1 MADKRISELTALTGA
16 NVADTDLL
24 PIVDTSATETKK
36 ITFAEFKTALDT
48 ATGFVRIT
56 GDTMTGNLSFG
67 DNNKAIFGASS
78 DLQIYHD
85 SSNSYIADTG
95 TGDLYIQAGNEIFL
109 QNTAGITY
117 FYGNQA
123 GQSTVGYAGTAKL
136 ATTSTGIEVS
146 GTVVADGLTVEN
158 SSLDVVFKDTQTH
171 TTTDGPALQF
181 QGKGPN
187 GTNYN
192 FGYVQGL
199 SNGVNNAGDI
209 VIGTNTAG
217 VSYQRLRI
225 EDNGDI
231 SFYEDTGTTAKFFW
245 DSSAESLGIGTTSPS
260 TILDV
265 SGTSA
270 TLTLR
275 DSRVSA
281 SWTAGTALGK
291 LDFYTSDATG
301 IGPHSVASIGV
312 VAGGD
317 NAASPDGELV
327 FATGPYN
334 TASSERMRIDSS
346 GNVGIGTSS
355 PLTTLHVNSTY
366 GTGYTGAFS
375 GVSSYNPTS
384 SEMLIGTLLGSA
396 ASAGDYTGLRFN
408 ISGNGS
414 GVASASIIASR
425 EAAEGNGN
433 TSLSFLTRT
442 GTSSLTER
450 LRIDSSGKLLVGK
463 TAAGDY
469 VTGVEFQPAGAILS
483 YRTTNVASIFGRTN
497 DGEITRFTSAGA
509 IVGSIGAKAGDLVV
523 GTGDTGLR
531 FSDAS
536 SIIEPQNITTNSGT
550 DGTVDL
556 GWSSGRFKDLYLSGG
571 VYLGGT
577 VAANYLDSYEEGTFV
592 PVLADATTGGNTSPT
607 VFTGKYTKIG
617 RLVHVTLGL
626 FNIDT
631 TGMTSGNAMY
641 VRGLPFT
648 PTASVNSQGSCTLDR
663 INFTG
668 FVSAQV
674 STAGAYLFLN
684 DMVDSAL
691 EVILTVA
698 SVVVSG
704 GSDMSISVTYMTDA

>member
-1 MADKRISELTALTGA
+1 MADQKISELTALTGA

-48 ATGFVRIT
+48 STGFVRIT

-67 DNNKAIFGASS
+67 DNNKAIFGDSS

-450 LRIDSSGKLLVGK
+450 LRIDSSGNVLVGK

-577 VAANYLDSYEEGTFV
+577 VAANYLDSYEEG
-592 PVLADATTGGNTSPT
+592 
-607 VFTGKYTKIG
+607 
-617 RLVHVTLGL
+617 LGL